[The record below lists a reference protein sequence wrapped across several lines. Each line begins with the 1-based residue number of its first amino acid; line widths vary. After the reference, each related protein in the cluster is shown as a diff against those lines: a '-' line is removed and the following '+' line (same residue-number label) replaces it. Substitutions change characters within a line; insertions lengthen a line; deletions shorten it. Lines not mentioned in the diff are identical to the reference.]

1 VAELKATMSHAEFLR
16 WQDYYNISPFDD
28 MHRHYRP
35 AALIARSM
43 SGAEIEPMLEWLQP
57 TEAIE
62 AAESGYSEADLRTFK
77 ALGLNKPP
85 RRT

>member
-1 VAELKATMSHAEFLR
+1 MAELKATMSHAEFLR

-43 SGAEIEPMLEWLQP
+43 SGGDVSEMLEWLQP
-57 TEAIE
+57 REAIE
-62 AAESGYSEADLRTFK
+62 ASESGYSEADLNTFK
-77 ALGLNKPP
+77 AFGMKPP
-85 RRT
+85 KRS

>member
-43 SGAEIEPMLEWLQP
+43 SGGDVSEMLEWLQP
-57 TEAIE
+57 QDAQEGE
-62 AAESGYSEADLRTFK
+62 YSEADIQTFK
-77 ALGLNKPP
+77 ALGMSKPP
-85 RRT
+85 KRS

>member
-1 VAELKATMSHAEFLR
+1 MSHAEFLR

-43 SGAEIEPMLEWLQP
+43 SGGDVSEMLEWLQP
-57 TEAIE
+57 REPEIVE
-62 AAESGYSEADLRTFK
+62 GYSEADIDTFK
-77 ALGLNKPP
+77 ALGISKPP
-85 RRT
+85 KRS

>member
-16 WQDYYNISPFDD
+16 WQEYYNISPFDD

-43 SGAEIEPMLEWLQP
+43 SGGDVSEMLEWLQP
-57 TEAIE
+57 REAE
-62 AAESGYSEADLRTFK
+62 NEGYSDADIQTFK
-77 ALGLNKPP
+77 ALGMSKPP
-85 RRT
+85 RRS